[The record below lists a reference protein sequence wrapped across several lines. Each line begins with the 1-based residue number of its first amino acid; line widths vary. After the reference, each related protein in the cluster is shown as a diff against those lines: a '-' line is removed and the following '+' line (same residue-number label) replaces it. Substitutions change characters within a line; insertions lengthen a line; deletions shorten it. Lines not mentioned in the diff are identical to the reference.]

1 MTKSE
6 RHKRTLPFAKYAIE
20 QIERFGLPADPRTF
34 ELWYRYAT
42 GQNSRLNQAVNDAI
56 SSPRGLTEA
65 DFDRLCSSYC
75 SSEQIGLRLSAA
87 ATDLS
92 GEIDQVMGMIGVA
105 AVSSGN
111 YDRQLGD
118 GLIRFE
124 ETESYEALKPVIEAL
139 VMATREMESETLA
152 LEIQLE
158 ESKTRATR
166 LQSEVDTLSAEILTD
181 PLTLVGNRQYFDKSL
196 ISLAGSAT
204 RDNKA
209 LSLLFGD
216 IDHFKNFNDQ
226 FGHQV
231 GDQVLRLVAHLIRNT
246 LKDAEIVGR
255 YGGEEFGI
263 ILPSTPLADA
273 KVTAERIRAAIMT
286 RDIKKRGDKGSYG
299 RITISIGVAEFR
311 TGETPAAFVER
322 ADACLYAAKRS
333 GRNRV
338 VGENDPEFDG
348 SLE

>member
-1 MTKSE
+1 MMTKSE

-56 SSPRGLTEA
+56 SSPSGLTEA

-75 SSEQIGLRLSAA
+75 SSERIGLRLSAA

-118 GLIRFE
+118 GLISFE

-181 PLTLVGNRQYFDKSL
+181 PLTLVGNRQYFDESL

-231 GDQVLRLVAHLIRNT
+231 GDQVLRLVASLIRNT

-255 YGGEEFGI
+255 YGGEESHLDGGH
-263 ILPSTPLADA
+263 
-273 KVTAERIRAAIMT
+273 
-286 RDIKKRGDKGSYG
+286 RDR
-299 RITISIGVAEFR
+299 VH
-311 TGETPAAFVER
+311 
-322 ADACLYAAKRS
+322 
-333 GRNRV
+333 RNRV
-338 VGENDPEFDG
+338 IGFSIEGIFKNFAELRMSAWRRRPRSTDRRI
-348 SLE
+348 SLARRKAQQRNLLVRKAQFCHQLPN